1 MDSQPPAEPEPAA
14 PPSPS
19 PTRRA
24 YVELFLISFVALFL
38 ELACIRW
45 FGATV
50 AFLTFFTNL
59 VLMACFLGLSV
70 GLMAASSRRDYS
82 RLTLPV
88 GLVGAIIARWVLD
101 AHQSGGAIMV
111 EVGGRGSPQQVY
123 FGTEYLVRDPF
134 AWAVPIEAM
143 AGFFFVLIAV
153 MFIGIGQ
160 IMGRR
165 FNAIPDRVRAYS
177 ADVGGSIAGIVAFG
191 VASRFESTPL
201 LWFAVGAGL
210 FAMLMRR
217 RSALQVA
224 CLVGLVYVAALSAFG
239 PGQGQETLWSPYYK
253 VEYDPKLK
261 LIETNNIGHQQMV
274 DVETTGRAYQLPHLL
289 NQAGG
294 GSPFKDVLIIGA
306 GSGNDVAAALRAGA
320 ERVDAV
326 EIDPTLQRLGRRDHP
341 NRPYDDPRV
350 AVHLTDGRGFLRTT
364 DTQYDLIIYALVD
377 SLVLHSGYS
386 SLRLESF
393 LFTDQAMR
401 DIRARLKPGGVFAA
415 YNYYRQGWVVGRID
429 LMISDAFGSPPVVFS
444 LPPQDVIRP
453 TESQSNHITFLMAS
467 NGPNPAIEA
476 ARDRFAGGEVL
487 VTSQDA
493 DSRAWAGTFAPRDDA
508 PGDALRPAEVIT
520 EGIAH
525 IPTDS
530 WPFLYLRDKV
540 IPSLNIRGM
549 AIVGVLSL
557 ALLLAF
563 APTRGVRGDAQMFFL
578 GAGFMLL
585 ETKGVVHMALL
596 FGATWA
602 VNSIVFGAILVMIL
616 LANLF
621 VVLARPSR
629 QWPYYAG
636 LILALLANVLVPLE
650 TYLALPGAVRVV
662 VSCAVV
668 FLPVLFAG
676 IVFAMAFRDR
686 ARPDLALGANIAGV
700 VVGGLSENL
709 SLGLG
714 FNNLIWVAVAFYLL
728 SALLRSG
735 RGAMTGP

>member
-1 MDSQPPAEPEPAA
+1 MDSPTPAEP
-14 PPSPS
+14 PPPTR

-24 YVELFLISFVALFL
+24 YVELFLISFAALFL

-70 GLMAASSRRDYS
+70 GLLASSSPRDYS

-88 GLVGAIIARWVLD
+88 GLAGALLARWLLR
-101 AHQSGGAIMV
+101 AHRSGGALMV

-134 AWAVPIEAM
+134 AWNVPIEAM

-153 MFIGIGQ
+153 MFVGIGQ

-177 ADVGGSIAGIVAFG
+177 ADVGGSLAGIAAFG
-191 VASRFESTPL
+191 LASRYETTPL

-210 FAMLMRR
+210 FAMLLRR
-217 RSALQVA
+217 RSAVQVG
-224 CLVGLVYVAALSAFG
+224 CLVGLIYVAALSAFD
-239 PGQGQETLWSPYYK
+239 PGAGTARQILWSPYYK
-253 VEYDPKLK
+253 VEYDPGPK

-274 DVETTGRAYQLPHLL
+274 DVEQTGRAYHLPHLL
-289 NQAGG
+289 NRAGG
-294 GSPFKDVLIIGA
+294 GSTFKDVLIIGA
-306 GSGNDVAAALRAGA
+306 GSGNDVAAALLAGA
-320 ERVDAV
+320 EHVDAV

-350 AVHLTDGRGFLRTT
+350 TVHLTDGRGFLRTT
-364 DTQYDLIIYALVD
+364 QKKYDLIIYALVD

-401 DIRARLKPGGVFAA
+401 DVRARLKPGGVFAA

-429 LMISDAFGSPPVVFS
+429 LMIADAFGARPVVFS
-444 LPPQDVIRP
+444 LPPQDEIRP
-453 TESQSNHITFLMAS
+453 TESQTNHITFLMAS
-467 NGPNPAIEA
+467 GGPNPALES

-487 VTSQDA
+487 RTGQDPE
-493 DSRAWAGTFAPRDDA
+493 AGGWDASFLPRGEA
-508 PGDALRPAEVIT
+508 PGDALRPARVDT
-520 EGIAH
+520 GGIEH
-525 IPTDS
+525 LPGDS
-530 WPFLYLRDKV
+530 WPFLYLRDRG
-540 IPSLNIRGM
+540 IPALNLRGM
-549 AIVGVLSL
+549 AIVAVLSL
-557 ALLLAF
+557 ALLVGF
-563 APTRGVRGDAQMFFL
+563 SPGRRIRPDAQMFFL

-636 LILALLANVLVPLE
+636 LVLALLANVLVPLE

-676 IVFAMAFRDR
+676 MVFAMAFRDR
-686 ARPDLALGANIAGV
+686 DRPDLALGANIAGV

-709 SLGLG
+709 SLAMG
-714 FNNLIWVAVAFYLL
+714 FTNLLWVAVGFYLL
-728 SALLRSG
+728 SALLRGG
-735 RGAMTGP
+735 RGAVAGP